1 MRRAFIYRG
10 ATQYTGS
17 YRVMVYIC
25 CDVLITG
32 TGNHYY
38 VQCARAPV
46 RVHASVRPTSTVEN
60 VPVLAQIL
68 VLPVVSM
75 AIINES
81 EELCTRLQS
90 NESN

>member
-1 MRRAFIYRG
+1 MFLLP
-10 ATQYTGS
+10 
-17 YRVMVYIC
+17 VP
-25 CDVLITG
+25 G

-60 VPVLAQIL
+60 VPVLVQIP
-68 VLPVVSM
+68 VLVSM

-81 EELCTRLQS
+81 QELCTRLQS